1 MARILVLCTKVPY
14 PPTDGGAIRMFN
26 SARLLAENHNVELLI
41 IGRNRYAEENI
52 DGLRTFAEEVYC
64 FTWPEYRFY
73 LNAVKGLVSGQAFQS
88 LQYSYSKVFDWLA
101 DNSSD
106 YDLLYCNTIQTAR
119 YALEYPT
126 KSLIDLTD
134 SMARNYA
141 SLGEATSGIFKYIY
155 PIESKRLKEY
165 EREAISKVNE
175 SIVISPEDK
184 KYITGDNQLENIHV
198 VPNGVDAS
206 LLSKEFKAP
215 RGFREGGNT
224 IAYLG
229 SMSYVPNVD
238 AVSFFTDQ
246 VLPIIQNHHPDIEFY
261 IVGKSP
267 SRKVQQLSD
276 KEGVV
281 VTGFVDN
288 PYKYI
293 YNTSIF
299 VAPIRYGSGLQN
311 KIIEAM
317 ALGKPVVTTS
327 KGLEG
332 IEATPGK
339 HLVVADTADEFAHSI
354 NQLLNNPDRRSA
366 LGTAA
371 QQLISEKYTWEK
383 IGPKFETIVNQALD
397 KSR

>member
-26 SARLLAENHNVELLI
+26 SARLLAENHNVDLLI
-41 IGRNRYAEENI
+41 IGRDGYADENI
-52 DGLRTFAEEVYC
+52 DELRTFAEEVHC

-73 LNAVKGLVSGQAFQS
+73 LNALKGLASGQAFQS
-88 LQYSYSKVFDWLA
+88 LQYSYSKVLDWLA

-119 YALEYPT
+119 YALDYPT
-126 KSLIDLTD
+126 KSIIDLTD

-141 SLGEATSGIFKYIY
+141 SLGDATSGILKHIY
-155 PIESKRLKEY
+155 PIESKRLRDY
-165 EREAISKVNE
+165 EREAVSKVNE
-175 SIVISPEDK
+175 SIVISPGDK
-184 KYITGDNQLENIHV
+184 KYIAGDNQIENIHV

-206 LLSKEFKAP
+206 LLSKEFKSP
-215 RGFREGGNT
+215 RELKQGGNT

-267 SRKVQQLSD
+267 SRKVRQLSNKD
-276 KEGVV
+276 GVV

-299 VAPIRYGSGLQN
+299 AAPIRYGSGLQN

-354 NQLLNNPDRRSA
+354 NQLLNNPDQRSA